1 MGPSLYAGLI
11 KGLNNAKA
19 EKERAAARLAEREA
33 LVALLV
39 AELVRNGIQPR
50 SMGPG
55 ADVALLQRQIA
66 EGKSA
71 AATSGAPWL

>member
-1 MGPSLYAGLI
+1 M
-11 KGLNNAKA
+11 A
-19 EKERAAARLAEREA
+19 EQAAARTAKVEI
-33 LVALLV
+33 LV
-39 AELVRNGIQPR
+39 AELERNGIQPR

-66 EGKSA
+66 VGKSA